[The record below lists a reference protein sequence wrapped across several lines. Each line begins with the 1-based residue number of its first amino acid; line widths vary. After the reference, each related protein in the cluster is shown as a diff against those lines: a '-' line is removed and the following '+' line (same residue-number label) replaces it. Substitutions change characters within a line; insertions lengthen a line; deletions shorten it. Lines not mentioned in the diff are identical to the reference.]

1 MFTLPREKFV
11 NIDNKLFVLVNNRWV
26 WCLSVQYNT
35 NNTITVYS
43 MQYIT
48 K

>member
-1 MFTLPREKFV
+1 MFTLHKDKFI
-11 NIDNKLFVLVNNRWV
+11 NINNQLYCLVNNRWA

-43 MQYIT
+43 IQFI

>member
-1 MFTLPREKFV
+1 MFTLSKENFV
-11 NIDNKLFVLVNNRWV
+11 NINNQLFTLVNNRWV
-26 WCLSVQYNT
+26 VCLSVQYNT

-43 MQYIT
+43 MQYI